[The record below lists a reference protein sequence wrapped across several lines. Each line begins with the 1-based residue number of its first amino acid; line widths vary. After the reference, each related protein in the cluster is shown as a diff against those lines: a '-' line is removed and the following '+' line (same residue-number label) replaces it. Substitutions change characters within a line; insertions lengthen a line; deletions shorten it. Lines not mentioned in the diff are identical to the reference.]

1 MLPAPFE
8 YHAPNTMDEALGLLD
23 ELGEDAK
30 VLAGGQSLIPL
41 LKLRFASPAHL
52 VDINKIKDL
61 DFLEERDGMLRVGP
75 LFRHKSA
82 ERSSLLASR
91 YQVMADAAPQ
101 IADPIIRNRGTIA
114 GSVAHADPS
123 GDWGTVLLALDADL
137 VLRSRS
143 ATRTVK
149 AREFFSGPFS
159 TALQPTEILSEIRI
173 PAARPQ
179 TGGAYLKLERKVG
192 DFATVG
198 VAVHLTL
205 ANGTVGRAGIAMTG
219 VGPINVR
226 ATAAE
231 EALAGNSLDDAA
243 IAEAARLAAEAAE
256 PLADVRG
263 SVEYKRNAIR
273 VLTARGLRHAAEV
286 AREEPR
292 DDGEQFAGH
301 ETVEGVMDEIREK
314 DQ

>member
-1 MLPAPFE
+1 MLPAPLE
-8 YHAPNTMDEALGLLD
+8 YNAPIPMDEPPGLVD
-23 ELGEDAK
+23 DLGEDAK
-30 VLAGGQSLIPL
+30 VLAGGQSLSPL

-137 VLRSRS
+137 VLRSS
-143 ATRTVK
+143 SGSRTVK
-149 AREFFSGPFS
+149 ARDFFNGPFS
-159 TALQPTEILSEIRI
+159 TALEPNEMLSEIRI
-173 PAARPQ
+173 PASRPQ

-192 DFATVG
+192 DFATVA
-198 VAVHLTL
+198 VAVHLQMDD
-205 ANGTVGRAGIAMTG
+205 GQVGSAGIG
-219 VGPINVR
+219 L
-226 ATAAE
+226 TAGWPQNLKAE
-231 EALAGNSLDDAA
+231 R
-243 IAEAARLAAEAAE
+243 AEASL
-256 PLADVRG
+256 
-263 SVEYKRNAIR
+263 
-273 VLTARGLRHAAEV
+273 
-286 AREEPR
+286 
-292 DDGEQFAGH
+292 
-301 ETVEGVMDEIREK
+301 
-314 DQ
+314 

>member
-1 MLPAPFE
+1 
-8 YHAPNTMDEALGLLD
+8 
-23 ELGEDAK
+23 
-30 VLAGGQSLIPL
+30 
-41 LKLRFASPAHL
+41 
-52 VDINKIKDL
+52 
-61 DFLEERDGMLRVGP
+61 MLRVGP

-192 DFATVG
+192 DFATVA
-198 VAVHLTL
+198 VAVHLQMED
-205 ANGTVGRAGIAMTG
+205 GKVGSAGIGLTA
-219 VGPINVR
+219 VGPQNIK
-226 ATAAE
+226 AGQAEAALRG
-231 EALAGNSLDDAA
+231 ASLDDTT
-243 IAEAARLAAEAAE
+243 IKEAAALAAEAAE
-256 PLADVRG
+256 PTADQRG
-263 SVEYKRNAIR
+263 SVEYKRNVVR
-273 VLTARGLRHAAEV
+273 VFTERGLKRAYERARG
-286 AREEPR
+286 
-292 DDGEQFAGH
+292 GG
-301 ETVEGVMDEIREK
+301 
-314 DQ
+314 